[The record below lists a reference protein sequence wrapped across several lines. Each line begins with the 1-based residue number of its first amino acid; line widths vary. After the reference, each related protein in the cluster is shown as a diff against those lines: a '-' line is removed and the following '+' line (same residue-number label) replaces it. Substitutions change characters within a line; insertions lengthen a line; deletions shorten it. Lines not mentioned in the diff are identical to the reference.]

1 MMKLLKKEFRLCM
14 HPAALIML
22 GLSALVLI
30 PNYPYAVSYFYMTLG
45 LYFICLDGR
54 ENHDAGYT
62 LSLPVSRKEAV
73 RGRMLFACC
82 LEGAQLLLCGLMVLV
97 NRKIYGPD
105 MVNQAG
111 MDANLAVVGQGL
123 IVFGLYNVI
132 FFPSWYRDVNK
143 VGGAFLKA
151 SAAVFLYIALGVV
164 ATYALPF
171 VRDQMDNANP
181 DCRNA
186 RLIYTA
192 CALAFYLVATA
203 MAEKLSV
210 KRFEKLDLAL

>member
-1 MMKLLKKEFRLCM
+1 MKKLLKKEFRLCM

-62 LSLPVSRKEAV
+62 LSLPVSRKQAV

-97 NRKIYGPD
+97 NRRIYGPD
-105 MVNQAG
+105 MTNQAG

-123 IVFGLYNVI
+123 IVFGLFNGI
-132 FFPSWYRDVNK
+132 FFPSWYKDVNK
-143 VGGAFLKA
+143 IGGAFLKA
-151 SAAVFLYIALGVV
+151 SAAVFLYIALGVA

-171 VRDQMDNANP
+171 VRDQMDNSLP
-181 DCRNA
+181 ECLKS

-192 CALAFYLVATA
+192 CALAFYLAATGLA
-203 MAEKLSV
+203 QKLSV